1 MKTNILSKRLTYAG
15 LALWFALLSCN
26 LLSTSDNQVKTE
38 SESVKIKSATAVRV
52 QIEILAGE
60 LTVEGG
66 GGNLMDADFQYD
78 VDEWKPL
85 VQYSENGAQGE
96 LIVSQ
101 PQSVRVPVGGG
112 SINTWKLLLKNDIPM
127 DLSITTHAG
136 NSDLDL
142 SELDLTALKIGTGAG
157 TTNIN
162 LGGNWDHDVTASING
177 GFGELMVKLPDEMG
191 VRIEMETGVVNV
203 HANGLIVADEGYV
216 NKAYGTSPY
225 TLTLKLGAGAGSV
238 VLTVP

>member
-1 MKTNILSKRLTYAG
+1 MKNNTLKTRWALTGMALVLSLI
-15 LALWFALLSCN
+15 SCN
-26 LLSTSDNQVKTE
+26 LLTTSANQVITE
-38 SESVKIKSATAVRV
+38 SQSVEIKSATSARI
-52 QIEILAGE
+52 QIEIMAGE

-66 GGNLMDADFQYD
+66 GGSLMDADFQYD

-112 SINTWKLLLKNDIPM
+112 SINTWTLLLKNDFPM
-127 DLSITTHAG
+127 DLSITTHVG

-142 SELDLTALKIGTGAG
+142 SELDLTALKIETGAG

-162 LGGNWDHDVTASING
+162 LDGNWDHDVTASING

-191 VRIEMETGVVNV
+191 VRIEMDTGAVNV

-216 NKAYGTSPY
+216 NKAYGTTPH
-225 TLTLKLGAGAGSV
+225 TLTLKLTAGAGSV
-238 VLTVP
+238 TLTVP